1 MKKSE
6 LLIKINNFESA
17 LQRLNEALAKVKD
30 DLHKDGVI
38 KRFEF
43 TVELLWKTLK
53 AILKYKGIECY
64 SPRDCI
70 KLSFKAKIIDDDE
83 ILFDMLED
91 RNKSSHVYDQK
102 LSDEIFQRI
111 KEVYI
116 EYLNNLDLKR
126 RI

>member
-1 MKKSE
+1 MKKSD

-17 LQRLNEALAKVKD
+17 LQRLNEALEKAKD

-38 KRFEF
+38 QRFEF

-53 AILKYKGIECY
+53 EILKYKGIECY

-70 KLSFKAKIIDDDE
+70 KLSFKTEIIDDDE

-91 RNKSSHVYDQK
+91 RNRSSHIYDQK